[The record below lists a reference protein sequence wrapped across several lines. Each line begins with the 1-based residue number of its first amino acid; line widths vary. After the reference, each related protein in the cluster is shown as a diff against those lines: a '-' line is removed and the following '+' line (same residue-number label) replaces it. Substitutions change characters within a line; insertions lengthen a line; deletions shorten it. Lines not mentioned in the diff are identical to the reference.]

1 MLECRQTLKCEY
13 VVQILSCLVC
23 EAGVWKKSL
32 LWALCCY
39 FAPPHGAIMYPKTP
53 AFSTAE
59 IGKKYKTYVV
69 AQSHRKNRDSSLL
82 CFFFFFYLLETL
94 FFLFL
99 FLHPKTLS
107 SMHHC
112 KEAPIGSSG
121 LCHKCDLAQR
131 HSTLAIA
138 LRDAA
143 GHCDVRSSQAGRGP
157 KERGVVAWLAP
168 LPPGA
173 GWEIMLRWLTSCSS
187 AIMTGGDEVMTRW
200 SLELRKR

>member
-82 CFFFFFYLLETL
+82 CFFFFLSPWDSFLPLFIFASKNTIEYAPLQGGSHWLVRAVSQVWPGTETQ
-94 FFLFL
+94 
-99 FLHPKTLS
+99 HTGDSP
-107 SMHHC
+107 
-112 KEAPIGSSG
+112 SG
-121 LCHKCDLAQR
+121 CCR
-131 HSTLAIA
+131 A
-138 LRDAA
+138 LRCEEFP
-143 GHCDVRSSQAGRGP
+143 GWQGSQQ
-157 KERGVVAWLAP
+157 KE
-168 LPPGA
+168 
-173 GWEIMLRWLTSCSS
+173 GW
-187 AIMTGGDEVMTRW
+187 
-200 SLELRKR
+200 